1 MMSTPSRL
9 MHSSTIFAPGSFTV
23 ASMGAPTWPPHSSSE
38 GGYAPLGLP
47 RPRSGRPG
55 AAVAPLD
62 TPTYSMGA
70 PTWPPHSSS
79 EGGYAP
85 LGLPRPRSGRPGG
98 AGAAPRSR
106 HPSLRIRRAL
116 GGGLARPEARLRR
129 AQPRA
134 RNHERRTG
142 HVRHPYLVAEL
153 HRRRP

>member
-23 ASMGAPTWPPHSSSE
+23 SSMGAPTWPPHSSSE

-62 TPTYSMGA
+62 TPTYSTGA

-98 AGAAPRSR
+98 AGASLDHGTRPYAFGAPSAEASR
-106 HPSLRIRRAL
+106 ARRRACAAL
-116 GGGLARPEARLRR
+116 SR
-129 AQPRA
+129 AIGIMNGEQDTYVIP
-134 RNHERRTG
+134 T
-142 HVRHPYLVAEL
+142 L
-153 HRRRP
+153 